1 VLRGRFLKYKRG
13 DCLGV
18 TWFDAF
24 QEPETWTLNS
34 DIDLDADYKVFSTGF
49 YYGESKEYLVIV
61 GDVGNGR
68 SGRVIHIPF
77 GMVKRVQRF
86 KC

>member
-1 VLRGRFLKYKRG
+1 LKYKRG

-18 TWFDAF
+18 TWLDAF

-68 SGRVIHIPF
+68 SGRVIHIPIN
-77 GMVKRVQRF
+77 MVKKVQRF